1 MEAAMG
7 SRRWWVA
14 GVVGAAT
21 MLVSAVAM
29 ATPQLKYVYAG
40 ASPTIVFVHGK
51 ADCSTTMTDCY
62 SGDGTTGPVGYW
74 TNDSYGTNMLDES
87 SRQYTAPGVYTRH
100 EVFAIGY
107 DLDNQAVWYAAN
119 DVGGCLSD
127 LMAGTNN
134 SGCNPSK
141 YQRTNFIVVTHSAG
155 ATVMDRLL
163 STGWFSNPPAGS
175 SNGWSSHIP
184 WVISLAPALVG
195 SRSSSALY
203 GVDGYGNFCTSFV
216 SWVAGATLKDN
227 GAASLTRG
235 TIIGQ
240 ANSGYAGRSPVNLYK
255 VTTTGG
261 SASANNAGCVPVFGC
276 GWSSGSIDVNEHDN
290 DEDMGLLAGC
300 EGYGSSDDMDG
311 LVYWSDSDPTGDPT
325 PSQGAGCN
333 TVDTAYGSGVTSC
346 HYYSQYTGSYIHWF
360 TSWANHSHS
369 RDDAYTSLGDW
380 QSTAGCYFR
389 SPGTCVGQYG
399 L

>member
-1 MEAAMG
+1 
-7 SRRWWVA
+7 
-14 GVVGAAT
+14 
-21 MLVSAVAM
+21 MLISAVAL

-40 ASPTIVFVHGK
+40 ASPTIVFIHGK

-62 SGDGTTGPVGYW
+62 SGDSTTGPVGYW
-74 TNDSYGTNMLDES
+74 TNDSYGNTQIDEMT
-87 SRQYTAPGVYTRH
+87 RYYTASGTYTRH
-100 EVFAIGY
+100 EAFAIGY
-107 DLDNQAVWYAAN
+107 DLDNQALWYAAN
-119 DVGGCLSD
+119 DVGSCLSD
-127 LMAGTNN
+127 LMNGTNS

-141 YQRTNFIVVTHSAG
+141 YQRTNFIIVTHSAG
-155 ATVMDRLL
+155 ATVVDRLL
-163 STGWFSNPPAGS
+163 STGWFSGGTNSWP
-175 SNGWSSHIP
+175 SHVP

-235 TIIGQ
+235 TVIGQ
-240 ANSGYAGRSPVNLYK
+240 ANVGYAGRSPVNLYK

-261 SASANNAGCVPVFGC
+261 SASANNAGCIPVFGC
-276 GWSSGSIDVNEHDN
+276 GWSSGSINVNEHDN

-311 LVYWSDSDPTGDPT
+311 LLYWSDSDPTGNST
-325 PSQGAGCN
+325 PSNGAGCN
-333 TVDTAYGSGVTSC
+333 TYDTAYGNGVTSC
-346 HYYSQYTGSYIHWF
+346 HYYSQYSGNYIHWF

-369 RDDAYTSLGDW
+369 RDDAYTSEGDW
-380 QSTAGCYFR
+380 QSIYGCYFR